1 MREQQRLF
9 IKQATLTITLLN
21 DMYHK
26 INFLKFK
33 KLIPIALIFLVSNQA
48 HAEGIF
54 KHSPISFQIKETIT
68 GNVKD
73 QEGSAIEGAK
83 ITVVETG
90 ETTTTD
96 ASGNFTVSANTGQ
109 TLSISYEG
117 YATQTIRISGTSVS
131 VNLKS
136 KKEAA
141 SIEEVTLVGYGS
153 QKKSDVTGAISQ
165 LKAANFK
172 EGMNISVDNLM
183 QGKVAGVRIV
193 QTSGEPGAGV
203 NVSIRGIGSIRSGST
218 PLFVVDGV
226 PLNNDPVSSSS
237 PDFGLGNTAAKNPL
251 NFLNTSDIESI
262 TVLKD
267 ASAAAIYGARGSNG
281 VVLVTTKRGKKGE
294 PLFTYDTYLGF
305 SSVIKKLDLLT
316 ADEYRA
322 AGIDKSYDHGGNTD
336 WQDEIYRNA
345 VSSNHS
351 VSFSK
356 ATDTGSYFAS
366 LSHMDQDGIV
376 LNSSFKRTTARI
388 NAEES
393 FLDDKRL
400 KVKVNLTAS
409 DIRETGIPNGGTAGS
424 DGQLII
430 HALMANPTRSV
441 YDENGNYTNF
451 NMNAHYNP
459 LYLLSVYQDKT
470 NTFRVL
476 GNTEATLR
484 ILPGLNYKFN
494 LGIDRSL
501 SERNTTMFPNIT
513 DRSPK
518 GIYSQANLDTY
529 NILLEHYLT
538 YDFSLGRHN
547 FNWLAGFSYQK
558 FKATATYWGVR
569 NFLAQGAGIPP
580 EINPGYS
587 GDVFVP
593 QPGTDQEN
601 ELQSYFGRV
610 NYNFDKKYFL
620 TASLRADGSTRF
632 GDNNK
637 YGYFP
642 SVAVGWTISNENFL
656 KGNSIINE
664 LKLRASWGQTGNQ
677 EVQNKIT
684 KQSYLLSQSAGY
696 YLYDNLNLING
707 VTVVRTPFP
716 DLKWETVEQ
725 TNIGLDFS
733 LWKNKV
739 YGSLEYYNK
748 STKDAILRISSPALS
763 PTPMIWRNSDG
774 TIINKGFEFSIG
786 SEIIKNENFT
796 WNLDVNGATV
806 HNEVK
811 GLPVSEIYSGSVS
824 GPGLSGVTA
833 NIYKNGYQAG
843 SFYMYHYLGIDANGK
858 YIYEDVDGDGTI
870 GQKDKKIF
878 EGPIPKFTFGINS
891 YMKYKKF
898 DFSFSFIGQTGGYL
912 VNNTA
917 LDLSINNLASDRNV
931 LKNFYDS
938 GASFTNQPQL
948 SSLYLEKSDF
958 IRLNN
963 VRLGY
968 TFDINQL
975 KFLKSINLY
984 VSAQNLLTITSYTG
998 YDPLVDTNKQVDGNQ
1013 SLGID
1018 YTTYPSAKTF
1028 ILGATVKF

>member
-1 MREQQRLF
+1 
-9 IKQATLTITLLN
+9 
-21 DMYHK
+21 MYHK
-26 INFLKFK
+26 INFFKFK
-33 KLIPIALIFLVSNQA
+33 KLIPIALIFLVANQA
-48 HAEGIF
+48 EAKGF
-54 KHSPISFQIKETIT
+54 TLNYPVFSQVNETISGT
-68 GNVKD
+68 VMD
-73 QEGSAIEGAK
+73 QKGASIEGAK

-90 ETTTTD
+90 DTASTD
-96 ASGNFTVSANTGQ
+96 ASGKFTISANIGQ

-117 YATQTIRISGTSVS
+117 YGTQMVKISSTSVTVQLETQKGS
-131 VNLKS
+131 T
-136 KKEAA
+136 

-153 QKKSDVTGAISQ
+153 QKKSDLTGAVSQ
-165 LKAANFK
+165 LKAENFK

-183 QGKVAGVRIV
+183 QGKIAGVRIV
-193 QTSGEPGAGV
+193 QSSGEPGAGV

-226 PLNNDPVSSSS
+226 PLSNDAVSATG
-237 PDFGLGNTAAKNPL
+237 PNIGLGNAQAKNPL

-281 VVLVTTKRGKKGE
+281 VVLVTTKRGRKGE

-305 SSVIKKLDLLT
+305 SSVIKKLDLMS
-316 ADEYRA
+316 ADEYRS
-322 AGIDKSYDHGGNTD
+322 AGINKLYDHGGNTD
-336 WQDEIYRNA
+336 WQDEIFRNA

-356 ATDTGSYFAS
+356 STETGNYFAS
-366 LSHMDQDGIV
+366 ISHMDQDGII
-376 LNSSFKRTTARI
+376 LNSGFKRTTARL

-393 FLDDKRL
+393 FFDNKRL
-400 KVKVNLTAS
+400 KIKLNLTAS
-409 DIRETGIPNGGTAGS
+409 DIKETGIPNGANAGS
-424 DGQLII
+424 DGQVII

-441 YDENGNYTNF
+441 YDQNGNFTNF

-459 LYLLSVYQDKT
+459 LYLLSVYNDKT

-494 LGIDRSL
+494 LGIDKTI
-501 SERNTTMFPNIT
+501 SERNTTMYPNIT
-513 DRSPK
+513 DRTPK
-518 GIYSQANLDTY
+518 GMYVQANLDSY
-529 NILLEHYLT
+529 NVLLEHYLT
-538 YDFSLGRHN
+538 YDLSLNKHNFSLLG
-547 FNWLAGFSYQK
+547 GFSYQK
-558 FKATATYWGVR
+558 FKTTGTYFGLK
-569 NFLAQGAGIPP
+569 NIANQGAGIAP

-587 GDVFVP
+587 GEAFIP
-593 QPGTDQEN
+593 AAGYAQEN

-610 NYNFDKKYFL
+610 NYNFDKKYLL

-632 GDNNK
+632 GQNNK

-642 SVAVGWTISNENFL
+642 SVAVGWTVSNENFL
-656 KGNSIINE
+656 KDSQIINE
-664 LKLRASWGQTGNQ
+664 LKLRGSWGQTGNQ
-677 EVQNKIT
+677 EVPNKIT
-684 KQSYLLSQSAGY
+684 QASSSLSPSGGY

-707 VTVVRTPFP
+707 VVINRTPNP
-716 DLKWETVEQ
+716 DLKWEVVEQ
-725 TNIGLDFS
+725 TNIGADFS
-733 LWKNKV
+733 LWRNKL

-748 STKDAILRISSPALS
+748 VTKDPILNIPSRPLS
-763 PTPMIWRNSDG
+763 PTSTVWKNVDAKIV
-774 TIINKGFEFSIG
+774 NKGFEFSLG
-786 SEIIKNENFT
+786 SEIIKTENFT
-796 WNLDVNGATV
+796 WNFDVNGATV
-806 HNEVK
+806 NNVVK
-811 GLPVSEIYSGSVS
+811 DLPVSAIYSGEVS

-833 NIYKNGYQAG
+833 NIYRNGYEAG
-843 SFYMYHYLGIDANGK
+843 SFYMLNYLGVDANGK
-858 YIYEDVDGDGTI
+858 YIYEDVNNDGRID
-870 GQKDKKIF
+870 QNDRKIF
-878 EGPIPKFTFGINS
+878 EGAIPNFTFGINS

-917 LDLSINNLASDRNV
+917 LDLNINNLASDRNV
-931 LKNFYDS
+931 LKNFYES
-938 GASFTNQPQL
+938 GANFTNQPQL

-968 TFDINQL
+968 TFDTSQL
-975 KFLKSINLY
+975 KFLRSINLY
-984 VSAQNLLTITSYTG
+984 ISAQNLMTLTSYSG
-998 YDPLVDTNKQVDGNQ
+998 YDPLVDTNKQVSGNQ

>member
-1 MREQQRLF
+1 
-9 IKQATLTITLLN
+9 
-21 DMYHK
+21 MYHK
-26 INFLKFK
+26 INFFKFK
-33 KLIPIALIFLVSNQA
+33 KLIPIALVFLVANQA
-48 HAEGIF
+48 HAAGCLTNY
-54 KHSPISFQIKETIT
+54 SVSSQVNETIT
-68 GNVKD
+68 GTVTD
-73 QEGSAIEGAK
+73 QEGSVIEGAK

-90 ETTTTD
+90 ATATTD
-96 ASGNFTVSANTGQ
+96 ASGNFSVSATVGQ
-109 TLSISYEG
+109 TLSVSYEG
-117 YATQTIRISGTSVS
+117 YAVQTVKISSTSVS
-131 VNLKS
+131 LQLHS
-136 KKEAA
+136 KKEAT

-153 QKKSDVTGAISQ
+153 QKKSDLTGAISQ
-165 LKAANFK
+165 LKAENFK

-183 QGKVAGVRIV
+183 QGKIAGVRIV
-193 QTSGEPGAGV
+193 QSSGEPGAGV

-226 PLNNDPVSSSS
+226 PLNNDAVSAQS
-237 PDFGLGNTAAKNPL
+237 PDVGLGNTAAKNPL

-281 VVLVTTKRGKKGE
+281 VVLVTTKRGKRGE
-294 PLFTYDTYLGF
+294 PMFTYDTYLGF

-316 ADEYRA
+316 ADEYRG
-322 AGIDKSYDHGGNTD
+322 AGINKLYDHGGNTD

-356 ATDTGSYFAS
+356 ATETGNYFAS
-366 LSHMDQDGIV
+366 ISHMDQDGIV
-376 LNSSFKRTTARI
+376 LNSSFKRTTARL

-393 FLDDKRL
+393 FFDNKRL

-409 DIRETGIPNGGTAGS
+409 DIKETGIPNGGTAGS
-424 DGQLII
+424 DGQLMI

-459 LYLLSVYQDKT
+459 LYLLSVYNDKT

-501 SERNTTMFPNIT
+501 SERNTTMFPNLT

-518 GIYSQANLDTY
+518 GLYSQANLDSY
-529 NILLEHYLT
+529 NVLLEHYLT
-538 YDFSLGRHN
+538 YDFSLSRHT
-547 FNWLAGFSYQK
+547 FNLLGGFSYQK
-558 FKATATYWGVR
+558 FKATATYLGVR
-569 NFLAQGAGIPP
+569 NFLAQGAGIAP
-580 EINPGYS
+580 EVNPGYS
-587 GDVFVP
+587 GDVFIP
-593 QPGTDQEN
+593 QPGTNQEN

-632 GDNNK
+632 GKNNK

-642 SVAVGWTISNENFL
+642 SIAVGWTVSNENFL
-656 KGNSIINE
+656 KDSQLINE
-664 LKLRASWGQTGNQ
+664 LKLRGSWGQTGNQ
-677 EVQNKIT
+677 EVPNKIT
-684 KQSYLLSQSAGY
+684 QASSSLTQAAGY

-707 VTVVRTPFP
+707 VSINRTVNP
-716 DLKWETVEQ
+716 DLKWEVVEQ
-725 TNIGLDFS
+725 TNIGADFS
-733 LWKNKV
+733 VLKNKL
-739 YGSLEYYNK
+739 YGSLEYYHK
-748 STKDAILRISSPALS
+748 TTKDPILNIPSRPLS
-763 PTPMIWRNSDG
+763 PTSTVWKNVDAQIV
-774 TIINKGFEFSIG
+774 NKGFEFSLG
-786 SEIIKNENFT
+786 SEIIRNENFT
-796 WNLDVNGATV
+796 WNFDVNGATV
-806 HNEVK
+806 NNVVK
-811 GLPVSEIYSGSVS
+811 DLPVSAIYSGEVS

-833 NIYKNGYQAG
+833 NIYKNGYEAG
-843 SFYMYHYLGIDANGK
+843 SFYMYNYLGVDANGK
-858 YIYEDVDGDGTI
+858 YMYEDVNSDGRID
-870 GQKDKKIF
+870 QNDRKIF
-878 EGPIPKFTFGINS
+878 EGAIPNFTFGVNS

-917 LDLSINNLASDRNV
+917 LDLNINNLASDRNV

-968 TFDINQL
+968 NFDMSQL
-975 KFLKSINLY
+975 KFLRSINLY
-984 VSAQNLLTITSYTG
+984 VSAQNVLTITNYSG
-998 YDPLVDTNKQVDGNQ
+998 YDPLVDTNKQVGGNQ

>member
-1 MREQQRLF
+1 
-9 IKQATLTITLLN
+9 
-21 DMYHK
+21 MYYK
-26 INFLKFK
+26 INFFKFK
-33 KLIPIALIFLVSNQA
+33 KLIPIALVFLVANQA
-48 HAEGIF
+48 HAEECMTNY
-54 KHSPISFQIKETIT
+54 SVSFRMNETIT
-68 GNVKD
+68 GNITD
-73 QEGSAIEGAK
+73 QDGSVIEGAK
-83 ITVVETG
+83 IIVVETG
-90 ETTTTD
+90 ATATTD
-96 ASGNFTVSANTGQ
+96 ASGNFSVSASIGQ
-109 TLSISYEG
+109 TLSVSYEG
-117 YATQTIRISGTSVS
+117 YAIQTVKISGTSVS
-131 VNLKS
+131 LQLHA
-136 KKEAA
+136 KKEAT
-141 SIEEVTLVGYGS
+141 SIEEVSLVGYGS
-153 QKKSDVTGAISQ
+153 QKKSDLTGAISQ
-165 LKAANFK
+165 LKAENFK

-183 QGKVAGVRIV
+183 QGKIAGVRIV
-193 QTSGEPGAGV
+193 QSSGEPGAGV

-218 PLFVVDGV
+218 PLFVVDGI
-226 PLNNDPVSSSS
+226 PLNNDPVSASS
-237 PDFGLGNTAAKNPL
+237 PDIGLGNTAPKNPL

-294 PLFTYDTYLGF
+294 PMFTYDTYLGF

-322 AGIDKSYDHGGNTD
+322 SGINKLYDHGGNTD

-345 VSSNHS
+345 VSQNHS

-393 FLDDKRL
+393 FLDNKRL

-459 LYLLSVYQDKT
+459 LYLLSVYKDKT

-518 GIYSQANLDTY
+518 GLYSQANLDSY

-538 YDFSLGRHN
+538 YDFSLNRHN
-547 FNWLAGFSYQK
+547 FNLLGGFSYQK
-558 FKATATYWGVR
+558 FKAAATYLGVR
-569 NFLAQGAGIPP
+569 NFANQGTGIAP

-587 GDVFVP
+587 GDVFIP

-601 ELQSYFGRV
+601 ELQSYFGRI

-642 SVAVGWTISNENFL
+642 SVAAGWTISNENFL
-656 KGNSIINE
+656 KGSSIINE

-677 EVQNKIT
+677 EVPNKIT
-684 KQSYLLSQSAGY
+684 KASYSLAPSAGY

-707 VTVVRTPFP
+707 VLINRTEFP

-733 LWKNKV
+733 LWKNKL

-748 STKDAILRISSPALS
+748 STKDAILYIPSPVLS
-763 PTPMIWRNSDG
+763 PTTYIWRNSNG
-774 TIINKGFEFSIG
+774 TIVNKGFEFSLG

-806 HNEVK
+806 NNKVK
-811 GLPVSEIYSGSVS
+811 ELTVTEIYSGSIS

-833 NIYKNGYQAG
+833 NVYKNGYQAG
-843 SFYMYHYLGIDANGK
+843 SFYVYNYLGIDSNGK
-858 YIYEDVDGDGTI
+858 YIYEDVNGDGKI
-870 GQKDKKIF
+870 GEPDKKIF

-891 YMKYKKF
+891 YMKYKKL
-898 DFSFSFIGQTGGYL
+898 DFVFSFIGQTGGYL

-968 TFDINQL
+968 TFDMNQL

-998 YDPLVDTNKQVDGNQ
+998 YDPLVDTSKQVGGNQ

>member
-1 MREQQRLF
+1 
-9 IKQATLTITLLN
+9 
-21 DMYHK
+21 MYHK
-26 INFLKFK
+26 INFFKFK
-33 KLIPIALIFLVSNQA
+33 RLIPVALIFLVSHQA
-48 HAEGIF
+48 DAKEF
-54 KHSPISFQIKETIT
+54 TSNYPVFSQIKETIS

-73 QEGSAIEGAK
+73 QNGAAVEGAK
-83 ITVVETG
+83 VTVVETG
-90 ETTTTD
+90 DTAVTD
-96 ASGNFTVSANTGQ
+96 ASGNFTISAGIGQ
-109 TLSISYEG
+109 TLSISYDG
-117 YATQTIRISGTSVS
+117 YGEQMIKISSPSVS
-131 VNLKS
+131 VQLEP
-136 KKEAA
+136 KKQST

-153 QKKSDVTGAISQ
+153 QKKSDLTGAVSQ
-165 LKAANFK
+165 LKAENFK

-183 QGKVAGVRIV
+183 QGKIAGVRIV
-193 QTSGEPGAGV
+193 QSSGEPGAGV

-226 PLNNDPVSSSS
+226 PLSNDAVSATA
-237 PDFGLGNTAAKNPL
+237 PNIGLGNAQAKNPL

-281 VVLVTTKRGKKGE
+281 VVLVTTKRGRKGE

-305 SSVIKKLDLLT
+305 SSVIKKLDLMT
-316 ADEYRA
+316 ADEYRS
-322 AGIDKSYDHGGNTD
+322 AGINKLYDHGGNTD
-336 WQDEIYRNA
+336 WQDEIFRNA

-356 ATDTGSYFAS
+356 STETGNYFAS
-366 LSHMDQDGIV
+366 ISHIDQDGIV
-376 LNSSFKRTTARI
+376 LNSGFKRTTARL

-393 FLDDKRL
+393 FFDNKRL
-400 KVKVNLTAS
+400 KIKLTLTAS
-409 DIRETGIPNGGTAGS
+409 DIKETGIPNGGNAGS
-424 DGQLII
+424 DGQVII

-441 YDENGNYTNF
+441 YDQNGNYTNF

-459 LYLLSVYQDKT
+459 LYLLSVYNDKT

-494 LGIDRSL
+494 LGIDKTM
-501 SERNTTMFPNIT
+501 SERNTTMYPNIT
-513 DRSPK
+513 DRTPK
-518 GIYSQANLDTY
+518 GMYVQANLDSY
-529 NILLEHYLT
+529 NVLLEHYLT
-538 YDFSLGRHN
+538 YDLSLNKHNFSLLG
-547 FNWLAGFSYQK
+547 GFSYQK
-558 FKATATYWGVR
+558 FKTTGTYFGLK
-569 NFLAQGAGIPP
+569 NIASQGAGISP

-587 GDVFVP
+587 GEAFVP
-593 QPGTDQEN
+593 AAGYAQEN

-610 NYNFDKKYFL
+610 NYNYDKKYLL

-632 GDNNK
+632 GQNNK

-656 KGNSIINE
+656 KDSQIINE
-664 LKLRASWGQTGNQ
+664 LKLRGSWGQTGNQ
-677 EVQNKIT
+677 EVPNKIT
-684 KQSYLLSQSAGY
+684 QASSSLSPAGGY

-707 VTVVRTPFP
+707 VVINRTPNP
-716 DLKWETVEQ
+716 DLKWEVVEQ
-725 TNIGLDFS
+725 TNIGADFS
-733 LWKNKV
+733 LWRNKL

-748 STKDAILRISSPALS
+748 TTKDPILNIPSRPLS
-763 PTPMIWRNSDG
+763 PTSTVWKNVDAKIV
-774 TIINKGFEFSIG
+774 NKGFEFSLG
-786 SEIIKNENFT
+786 SEIIKTENFT
-796 WNLDVNGATV
+796 WNVDVNGATV
-806 HNEVK
+806 NNVVK
-811 GLPVSEIYSGSVS
+811 DLPVSAIYSGEVS

-833 NIYKNGYQAG
+833 NIYKNGYEAG
-843 SFYMYHYLGIDANGK
+843 SFYMLNYLGVDANGK
-858 YIYEDVDGDGTI
+858 YIYEDINGDGRI
-870 GQKDKKIF
+870 DQNDRKIF
-878 EGPIPKFTFGINS
+878 EGAIPNFTFGINS
-891 YMKYKKF
+891 YMRYKKF
-898 DFSFSFIGQTGGYL
+898 DFAFSFIGQTGGYL

-917 LDLSINNLASDRNV
+917 LDLNINNLASDRNV

-968 TFDINQL
+968 TFDTSQL
-975 KFLKSINLY
+975 KFLRSINLY
-984 VSAQNLLTITSYTG
+984 VSAQNLLTITSYSG
-998 YDPLVDTNKQVDGNQ
+998 YDPLVDTNKQVSGNQ

>member
-1 MREQQRLF
+1 
-9 IKQATLTITLLN
+9 
-21 DMYHK
+21 MYHK

>member
-1 MREQQRLF
+1 
-9 IKQATLTITLLN
+9 
-21 DMYHK
+21 MYHK
-26 INFLKFK
+26 INFFKFK
-33 KLIPIALIFLVSNQA
+33 KLIPIALIFLVANQA
-48 HAEGIF
+48 HAEEF
-54 KHSPISFQIKETIT
+54 TANYSVFSQVKETIT
-68 GNVKD
+68 GNVTD
-73 QEGSAIEGAK
+73 QDGSTVEGAK
-83 ITVVETG
+83 VTVVETG
-90 ETTTTD
+90 ATTTTD
-96 ASGNFTVSANTGQ
+96 ALGNFSISANIGQ
-109 TLSISYEG
+109 TLSISYDG
-117 YATQTIRISGTSVS
+117 YGVQMVKISSTSVS

-136 KKEAA
+136 KKNAT

-153 QKKSDVTGAISQ
+153 QKKSDLTGAVSQ
-165 LKAANFK
+165 LKAENFK

-183 QGKVAGVRIV
+183 QGKIAGVRIV
-193 QTSGEPGAGV
+193 QSSGEPGAGV

-226 PLNNDPVSSSS
+226 PLSNDAVSAQS
-237 PDFGLGNTAAKNPL
+237 PNVGLGNTASKNPL
-251 NFLNTSDIESI
+251 NFLNTNDIESI

-294 PLFTYDTYLGF
+294 PMFTYDTYLGF
-305 SSVIKKLDLLT
+305 SSVIKKLDLMT

-322 AGIDKSYDHGGNTD
+322 AGINKLYDHGGNTD
-336 WQDEIYRNA
+336 WQDELYRNA

-356 ATDTGSYFAS
+356 ATETGNYFAS

-376 LNSSFKRTTARI
+376 LNSGFKRTTARL

-393 FLDDKRL
+393 FFDNKRL

-409 DIRETGIPNGGTAGS
+409 DIKETGIPNGGNAGS

-459 LYLLSVYQDKT
+459 LYLLSVYNDKT

-494 LGIDRSL
+494 LGIDKTM
-501 SERNTTMFPNIT
+501 SERNTTMYPNVT
-513 DRSPK
+513 DRSK
-518 GIYSQANLDTY
+518 TGLYVQANLDSY
-529 NILLEHYLT
+529 NVLLEHYLT
-538 YDFSLGRHN
+538 YDLSLNKHNFSLLG
-547 FNWLAGFSYQK
+547 GFSYQK
-558 FKATATYWGVR
+558 FKSTGTYFGVKDIA
-569 NFLAQGAGIPP
+569 AQGAGIAP

-587 GDVFVP
+587 GTAFVP
-593 QPGTDQEN
+593 GAGYAQEN

-610 NYNFDKKYFL
+610 NYNFDKKYLL

-632 GDNNK
+632 GKNNK

-642 SVAVGWTISNENFL
+642 SVAVGWTMSNENFL
-656 KGNSIINE
+656 KDSQFINE
-664 LKLRASWGQTGNQ
+664 LKLRGSWGQTGNQ
-677 EVQNKIT
+677 EVPNKIT
-684 KQSYLLSQSAGY
+684 QASSSLTQAAGY

-707 VTVVRTPFP
+707 VSINRTVNP
-716 DLKWETVEQ
+716 DLKWEVVEQ
-725 TNIGLDFS
+725 TNIGVDFS
-733 LWKNKV
+733 LLKNKL
-739 YGSLEYYNK
+739 YGSLEYYHK
-748 STKDAILRISSPALS
+748 TTKDPILNIPSRPLS
-763 PTPMIWRNSDG
+763 PTSTVWKNVDAQIV
-774 TIINKGFEFSIG
+774 NKGFEFSLG

-796 WNLDVNGATV
+796 WNFDVNGATV
-806 HNEVK
+806 NNVVK
-811 GLPVSEIYSGSVS
+811 NLPVSAIYSGEVS

-833 NIYKNGYQAG
+833 NIYKNGYEAG
-843 SFYMYHYLGIDANGK
+843 SFYMYNYLGIDANGK
-858 YIYEDVDGDGTI
+858 YIYEDINADGRID
-870 GQKDKKIF
+870 QNDRKIF
-878 EGPIPKFTFGINS
+878 EGAIPNFTFGINS

-898 DFSFSFIGQTGGYL
+898 DFAFSFIGQTGGYL

-917 LDLSINNLASDRNV
+917 LDLNINNLASDRNV

-958 IRLNN
+958 LRLNN

-968 TFDINQL
+968 TFDMNQL
-975 KFLKSINLY
+975 KFLRSINLY
-984 VSAQNLLTITSYTG
+984 VSAQNLFTITSYTG
-998 YDPLVDTNKQVDGNQ
+998 YDPLVDTNKQVGGNQ

>member
-1 MREQQRLF
+1 
-9 IKQATLTITLLN
+9 
-21 DMYHK
+21 MYHK
-26 INFLKFK
+26 INFFKFK
-33 KLIPIALIFLVSNQA
+33 KLIPIALIFLVANQA
-48 HAEGIF
+48 NAEGFTTI
-54 KHSPISFQIKETIT
+54 SPVYSQVNETIS
-68 GNVKD
+68 GVVLD
-73 QEGSAIEGAK
+73 QEGSPVEGAK
-83 ITVVETG
+83 IMVAETG
-90 ETTTTD
+90 ATAISD
-96 ASGNFTVSANTGQ
+96 ASGNFSISATIGQ
-109 TLSISYEG
+109 TLSISYDG
-117 YATQTIRISGTSVS
+117 YEVQKIKIDGTSVS
-131 VNLKS
+131 VRLKS
-136 KKEAA
+136 KKAA
-141 SIEEVTLVGYGS
+141 TSIEEVTLVGYGS
-153 QKKSDVTGAISQ
+153 QKKSDLTGAVSQ
-165 LKAANFK
+165 LKAENFK

-183 QGKVAGVRIV
+183 QGKIAGVRIV
-193 QTSGEPGAGV
+193 QSSGEPGAGV

-226 PLNNDPVSSSS
+226 PLSNDAVSATS
-237 PDFGLGNTAAKNPL
+237 PNVGLGNAQAKNPL

-281 VVLVTTKRGKKGE
+281 VVLVTTKRGKRGE
-294 PLFTYDTYLGF
+294 PMFTYDTYLGF

-316 ADEYRA
+316 ADQYRA
-322 AGIDKSYDHGGNTD
+322 AGVDKLYDHGGNTD

-345 VSSNHS
+345 VSQNHS

-356 ATDTGSYFAS
+356 ATETGNYFAS
-366 LSHMDQDGIV
+366 ISHMDQDGIV
-376 LNSSFKRTTARI
+376 LNSGFKRTTARL

-393 FLDDKRL
+393 FFDNKRL

-409 DIRETGIPNGGTAGS
+409 DIRETGIPNGGNAGS
-424 DGQLII
+424 DGQVII

-441 YDENGNYTNF
+441 YDQNGNFTNF

-459 LYLLSVYQDKT
+459 LYLLSVYNDKT

-494 LGIDRSL
+494 LGIDKTM
-501 SERNTTMFPNIT
+501 SERNTTMYPNIT
-513 DRSPK
+513 DRTPK
-518 GIYSQANLDTY
+518 GMYVQANLDSY

-538 YDFSLGRHN
+538 YDLSLNKHNFSLLG
-547 FNWLAGFSYQK
+547 GFSYQK
-558 FKATATYWGVR
+558 FKSTGTYFGVKDIA
-569 NFLAQGAGIPP
+569 AQGAGIAP

-587 GDVFVP
+587 GTAFI
-593 QPGTDQEN
+593 PGAGYAQEN

-610 NYNFDKKYFL
+610 NYNFDKKYLL

-632 GDNNK
+632 GKNNK

-642 SVAVGWTISNENFL
+642 SFAVGWTVSNENFL
-656 KGNSIINE
+656 KDSQTINE
-664 LKLRASWGQTGNQ
+664 LKLRGSWGQTGNQ
-677 EVQNKIT
+677 EVPNKIT
-684 KQSYLLSQSAGY
+684 QASSSLTQAAGY

-707 VTVVRTPFP
+707 VAINRTVNP
-716 DLKWETVEQ
+716 DLKWEVVEQ
-725 TNIGLDFS
+725 TNIGTDFS
-733 LWKNKV
+733 LWKNKL
-739 YGSLEYYNK
+739 YGSLEYYHK
-748 STKDAILRISSPALS
+748 TTKDPILNIPSRPLS
-763 PTPMIWRNSDG
+763 PTSTVWKNVDAQIV
-774 TIINKGFEFSIG
+774 NKGFEFSLG

-806 HNEVK
+806 NNVVK
-811 GLPVSEIYSGSVS
+811 NLPVSAIYSGEVS

-833 NIYKNGYQAG
+833 NIYKNGYEAG
-843 SFYMYHYLGIDANGK
+843 SFYMLNYLGVDANGK
-858 YIYEDVDGDGTI
+858 YIYEDINGDGRI
-870 GQKDKKIF
+870 DQNDRKIF
-878 EGPIPKFTFGINS
+878 EGAIPNFTFGINS
-891 YMKYKKF
+891 YMKYKRF
-898 DFSFSFIGQTGGYL
+898 DFAFSFIGQTGGYL

-917 LDLSINNLASDRNV
+917 LDLNINNLASDRNV

-958 IRLNN
+958 LRLNN

-968 TFDINQL
+968 TFDMGQL

-984 VSAQNLLTITSYTG
+984 VSAQNLFTITSYSG
-998 YDPLVDTNKQVDGNQ
+998 YDPLVDTNKQVGGNQ

>member
-1 MREQQRLF
+1 
-9 IKQATLTITLLN
+9 
-21 DMYHK
+21 MYHK
-26 INFLKFK
+26 INFFKFK
-33 KLIPIALIFLVSNQA
+33 KLIPIALIFLVANQV
-48 HAEGIF
+48 HAEGF
-54 KHSPISFQIKETIT
+54 TKTYSVSFRVDETIA
-68 GNVKD
+68 GNVTD
-73 QEGSAIEGAK
+73 QDGSTIAGAK
-83 ITVVETG
+83 VTVVETG
-90 ETTTTD
+90 TTATTD
-96 ASGNFTVSANTGQ
+96 ASGNFSISASVGQ
-109 TLSISYEG
+109 TLSISYDG
-117 YATQTIRISGTSVS
+117 YEVQKVEITSSSVS
-131 VNLKS
+131 IKLQS
-136 KKEAA
+136 KKPAT

-153 QKKSDVTGAISQ
+153 QKKSDLTGSVSQ
-165 LKAANFK
+165 LKAENFK

-183 QGKVAGVRIV
+183 QGKIAGVRIV
-193 QTSGEPGAGV
+193 QSSGEPGAGV

-226 PLNNDPVSSSS
+226 PLSNDAVSAQS
-237 PDFGLGNTAAKNPL
+237 PNVGLGNTQAKNPL

-294 PLFTYDTYLGF
+294 PMFTYDTYLGF

-316 ADEYRA
+316 ADQYRA
-322 AGIDKSYDHGGNTD
+322 AGIDKLYDHGGNTD

-345 VSSNHS
+345 ASSNHS

-356 ATDTGSYFAS
+356 ATETGNYFVS

-376 LNSSFKRTTARI
+376 LNSSFKRTTARL

-393 FLDDKRL
+393 FFDNKRL

-409 DIRETGIPNGGTAGS
+409 DIQETGIPNGGNAGS

-441 YDENGNYTNF
+441 YDQNGNYTNF

-459 LYLLSVYQDKT
+459 LYLLSVYTDKT
-470 NTFRVL
+470 STFRVL

-494 LGIDRSL
+494 LGIDKTV
-501 SERNTTMFPNIT
+501 SERNTTMYPNIT
-513 DRSPK
+513 DRTPK
-518 GIYSQANLDTY
+518 GMYVQANLDSY
-529 NILLEHYLT
+529 NVLLEHYLT
-538 YDFSLGRHN
+538 YDFSLNKHN
-547 FNWLAGFSYQK
+547 FNLLGGFSYQK
-558 FKATATYWGVR
+558 FKNSATYFGVR
-569 NFLAQGAGIPP
+569 NFVDQGAGIAP

-587 GDVFVP
+587 GETFIP
-593 QPGTDQEN
+593 GPGTAQEN

-642 SVAVGWTISNENFL
+642 SVAVGWTISKENFL
-656 KGNSIINE
+656 KDSQIINE
-664 LKLRASWGQTGNQ
+664 LKLRGSWGQTGNQ
-677 EVQNKIT
+677 EVPNKIT
-684 KQSYLLSQSAGY
+684 KASYSLAQPAGY

-707 VTVVRTPFP
+707 VLINRTEFP

-725 TNIGLDFS
+725 SNIGLDFS

-739 YGSLEYYNK
+739 YGSVEYYNK
-748 STKDAILRISSPALS
+748 STKDAILNISSPVLS
-763 PTPMIWRNSDG
+763 PTPMIWRNSNG
-774 TIINKGFEFSIG
+774 TIVNKGIEFSLG
-786 SEIIKNENFT
+786 SEIIRNENFT

-806 HNEVK
+806 NNK
-811 GLPVSEIYSGSVS
+811 IKDLPVSEIYSGAVS

-833 NIYKNGYQAG
+833 NVYKNGYQAG

-898 DFSFSFIGQTGGYL
+898 DFAFSFIGQTGGYL

-938 GASFTNQPQL
+938 GASPTNQPQL

-968 TFDINQL
+968 TFDMHQL

-998 YDPLVDTNKQVDGNQ
+998 YDPLVDTSKQVEGNQ

>member
-1 MREQQRLF
+1 
-9 IKQATLTITLLN
+9 
-21 DMYHK
+21 MYHK
-26 INFLKFK
+26 INFFKFK
-33 KLIPIALIFLVSNQA
+33 KLIPIALIFLVSNQV
-48 HAEGIF
+48 HAEGF
-54 KHSPISFQIKETIT
+54 TKTHSVSFRVNETIA
-68 GNVKD
+68 GNVTD
-73 QEGSAIEGAK
+73 QDGSTMEGAK
-83 ITVVETG
+83 VTVVETG
-90 ETTTTD
+90 ATTTTD
-96 ASGNFTVSANTGQ
+96 ASGNFSISASVGQ
-109 TLSISYEG
+109 TLSISYDG
-117 YATQTIRISGTSVS
+117 YEVQKVEITSSSVS
-131 VNLKS
+131 IKLQS
-136 KKEAA
+136 KKAA
-141 SIEEVTLVGYGS
+141 TSIEEVTLVGYGS
-153 QKKSDVTGAISQ
+153 QKKSDLTGSVSQ
-165 LKAANFK
+165 LKAENFK

-183 QGKVAGVRIV
+183 QGKIAGVRIV
-193 QTSGEPGAGV
+193 QSSGEPGAGV

-218 PLFVVDGV
+218 PLFVVDGI
-226 PLNNDPVSSSS
+226 PLSNDAVSAQS
-237 PDFGLGNTAAKNPL
+237 PNVGLGNTQAKNPL

-294 PLFTYDTYLGF
+294 PMFTYDTYLGF

-322 AGIDKSYDHGGNTD
+322 AGIDKLYDHGGNTD

-345 VSSNHS
+345 ASSNHS

-356 ATDTGSYFAS
+356 ATETGNYFAS

-376 LNSSFKRTTARI
+376 LNSSFKRTTARL

-393 FLDDKRL
+393 FFDNKRL

-409 DIRETGIPNGGTAGS
+409 DIQETGIPNGGNAGS

-441 YDENGNYTNF
+441 YDQNGNYTNF

-459 LYLLSVYQDKT
+459 LYLLSVYTDKT
-470 NTFRVL
+470 STFRVL

-494 LGIDRSL
+494 LGIDKTV
-501 SERNTTMFPNIT
+501 SERNTTMYPNIT
-513 DRSPK
+513 DRTPK
-518 GIYSQANLDTY
+518 GMYVQANLDSY
-529 NILLEHYLT
+529 NVLLEHYLT
-538 YDFSLGRHN
+538 YDFSLNKHN
-547 FNWLAGFSYQK
+547 FNLLGGFSYQK
-558 FKATATYWGVR
+558 FKNSATYFGVR
-569 NFLAQGAGIPP
+569 NFVDQGAGIAP

-587 GDVFVP
+587 GEAFIP
-593 QPGTDQEN
+593 GPGTAQEN

-642 SVAVGWTISNENFL
+642 SVAVGWTISKENFM
-656 KGNSIINE
+656 KDSQIINE
-664 LKLRASWGQTGNQ
+664 LKLRGSWGQTGNQ
-677 EVQNKIT
+677 EVPNKIT
-684 KQSYLLSQSAGY
+684 KASYSLAQPAGY

-707 VTVVRTPFP
+707 VLINRTEFP

-725 TNIGLDFS
+725 SNIGLDFS

-748 STKDAILRISSPALS
+748 STKDAILNISSPVLS
-763 PTPMIWRNSDG
+763 PTPMIWRNSNG
-774 TIINKGFEFSIG
+774 TIVNKGIEFSLG
-786 SEIIKNENFT
+786 SEIIRNENFT

-806 HNEVK
+806 NNK
-811 GLPVSEIYSGSVS
+811 IKDLPVSEIYSGAVS

-833 NIYKNGYQAG
+833 NVYKNGYQAG

-898 DFSFSFIGQTGGYL
+898 DFAFSFIGQTGGYL

-938 GASFTNQPQL
+938 GASPTNQPQL

-968 TFDINQL
+968 TFDMHQL

-998 YDPLVDTNKQVDGNQ
+998 YDPLVDTSKQVEGNQ

>member
-1 MREQQRLF
+1 
-9 IKQATLTITLLN
+9 
-21 DMYHK
+21 MYHK
-26 INFLKFK
+26 INFFKFK
-33 KLIPIALIFLVSNQA
+33 KLIPIALLFLVANQA
-48 HAEGIF
+48 NAEGLTSNYPVF
-54 KHSPISFQIKETIT
+54 SQVNETIS
-68 GNVKD
+68 GNVTD
-73 QEGSAIEGAK
+73 QDGSTIEGAK

-90 ETTTTD
+90 DTATTD
-96 ASGNFTVSANTGQ
+96 ASGNFTISAAIGQ
-109 TLSISYEG
+109 TLSISYDG
-117 YATQTIRISGTSVS
+117 YTVQMVKITGTSVS
-131 VNLKS
+131 VKLQS
-136 KKEAA
+136 KKEAT

-153 QKKSDVTGAISQ
+153 QKKSDLTGAVSQ
-165 LKAANFK
+165 LKAENFK

-183 QGKVAGVRIV
+183 QGKIAGVRIV

-226 PLNNDPVSSSS
+226 PLSNDAVSASG
-237 PDFGLGNTAAKNPL
+237 PNVGLGNAQAKNPL

-281 VVLVTTKRGKKGE
+281 VVLVTTKRGKKGD

-305 SSVIKKLDLLT
+305 SSVIKKLDLMT
-316 ADEYRA
+316 ADEYRG
-322 AGIDKSYDHGGNTD
+322 AGIDKLYDHGGSTD

-345 VSSNHS
+345 VSQNHS

-356 ATDTGSYFAS
+356 STESGNYFAS

-376 LNSSFKRTTARI
+376 LNSGFKRTTARL

-393 FLDDKRL
+393 FFDNKRL
-400 KVKVNLTAS
+400 KIKLNLTAS
-409 DIRETGIPNGGTAGS
+409 DIKETGIPNGANAGS
-424 DGQLII
+424 DGQVII

-441 YDENGNYTNF
+441 YDQNGNYTNF

-459 LYLLSVYQDKT
+459 LYLLSKYEDKT
-470 NTFRVL
+470 NTTRIL

-494 LGIDRSL
+494 LGIDKTV
-501 SERNTTMFPNIT
+501 SERNTTMYPNLT
-513 DRSPK
+513 DRTPK
-518 GIYSQANLDTY
+518 GVYVQANLDSY
-529 NILLEHYLT
+529 NVLLEHYLT
-538 YDFSLGRHN
+538 YDLSLDKHNFSLLG
-547 FNWLAGFSYQK
+547 GFSYQK
-558 FKATATYWGVR
+558 FKATGTYFGVKDI
-569 NFLAQGAGIPP
+569 ADKGAGISPD
-580 EINPGYS
+580 INPGYS
-587 GDVFVP
+587 GTAFVP
-593 QPGTDQEN
+593 GAGYAQEN

-610 NYNFDKKYFL
+610 NYNFDKKYLL

-632 GDNNK
+632 GLNNK

-642 SVAVGWTISNENFL
+642 SVAVGWTMSNENFL
-656 KGNSIINE
+656 KDSRIINE
-664 LKLRASWGQTGNQ
+664 LKLRGSWGQTGNQ
-677 EVQNKIT
+677 EVPNKIT
-684 KQSYLLSQSAGY
+684 QASSSLAQSAGY
-696 YLYDNLNLING
+696 YLYDNLDLVNG
-707 VTVVRTPFP
+707 VVINRTVNP
-716 DLKWETVEQ
+716 DLKWEVVEQ
-725 TNIGLDFS
+725 TNIGADFS
-733 LWKNKV
+733 LWRNRL

-748 STKDAILRISSPALS
+748 VTRDPILNIPSSPLS
-763 PTPMIWRNSDG
+763 PTSTVWRNVDAQ
-774 TIINKGFEFSIG
+774 IVNKGFEFSIG

-796 WNLDVNGATV
+796 WNFDVNGATV
-806 HNEVK
+806 NNVIK
-811 GLPVSEIYSGSVS
+811 GLPVSAIYSGEVS

-833 NIYKNGYQAG
+833 NIYKNGYEAG
-843 SFYMYHYLGIDANGK
+843 SFYMLNYQGIDANGK
-858 YIYEDVDGDGTI
+858 YIYEDVNGDGRI
-870 GQKDKKIF
+870 DQNDRKIF
-878 EGPIPKFTFGINS
+878 EGAIPNFTFGINS

-917 LDLSINNLASDRNV
+917 LDLNINNLASDRNV

-968 TFDINQL
+968 TFDMNQL
-975 KFLKSINLY
+975 KFLRSINLY
-984 VSAQNLLTITSYTG
+984 VSAQNVFTITNYTG
-998 YDPLVDTNKQVDGNQ
+998 YDPLVDTNKQVGGNQ

-1028 ILGATVKF
+1028 ILGVTVKF

>member
-1 MREQQRLF
+1 
-9 IKQATLTITLLN
+9 
-21 DMYHK
+21 MYHK
-26 INFLKFK
+26 INFFKFK

-48 HAEGIF
+48 DAKGFTVSYPVFSQVNE
-54 KHSPISFQIKETIT
+54 SIS
-68 GNVKD
+68 GNVTD
-73 QEGSAIEGAK
+73 QEGSPIEGAK

-90 ETTTTD
+90 ATAATD
-96 ASGNFTVSANTGQ
+96 ASGNFVISANIGH
-109 TLSISYEG
+109 TLSISYDG
-117 YATQTIRISGTSVS
+117 YALQMVKISGTSVS
-131 VNLKS
+131 VKLQS
-136 KKEAA
+136 KKAA
-141 SIEEVTLVGYGS
+141 TSIEEVTLVGYGT
-153 QKKSDVTGAISQ
+153 QKKSDLTGAVSQ
-165 LKAANFK
+165 LKAENFK

-183 QGKVAGVRIV
+183 QGKIAGVRIV
-193 QTSGEPGAGV
+193 QSSGEPGAGV

-226 PLNNDPVSSSS
+226 PLSNDAVSATG
-237 PDFGLGNTAAKNPL
+237 PNVGLGNAQAKNPL

-316 ADEYRA
+316 ANEYRA
-322 AGIDKSYDHGGNTD
+322 AGIDKLYDHGGNTD

-356 ATDTGSYFAS
+356 STDTGNYFAS
-366 LSHMDQDGIV
+366 ISHMDQDGIV
-376 LNSSFKRTTARI
+376 LNSNFKRTTARL

-393 FLDDKRL
+393 FFDNKRL
-400 KVKVNLTAS
+400 KIKLNLTAS
-409 DIRETGIPNGGTAGS
+409 DIHETGIPNGANAGS
-424 DGQLII
+424 DGQVII

-441 YDENGNYTNF
+441 YDQSGNFTNF
-451 NMNAHYNP
+451 NMPAHYNP
-459 LYLLSVYQDKT
+459 LYLLSVYNDKT

-494 LGIDRSL
+494 LGIDKSM
-501 SERNTTMFPNIT
+501 SERKTTMYPNLT
-513 DRSPK
+513 DRTPA
-518 GIYSQANLDTY
+518 GLFVQANFQSY
-529 NILLEHYLT
+529 NVLLEHYLT
-538 YDFSLGRHN
+538 YDLSLNKHNFSLLG
-547 FNWLAGFSYQK
+547 GFSYQK
-558 FKATATYWGVR
+558 FKATGTYYGVK
-569 NFLAQGAGIPP
+569 NIAKQGVGVPP
-580 EINPGYS
+580 DINPGSS
-587 GDVFVP
+587 GDP
-593 QPGTDQEN
+593 IIPAPGYAQEN

-610 NYNFDKKYFL
+610 NYNFDKKYLL
-620 TASLRADGSTRF
+620 TASIRADGSTRF
-632 GDNNK
+632 GKNNK

-642 SVAVGWTISNENFL
+642 SVAVGWTISNENFM
-656 KGNSIINE
+656 KGIRMINE
-664 LKLRASWGQTGNQ
+664 LKLRGSWGQTGNQ
-677 EVQNKIT
+677 EVPNKIT
-684 KQSYLLSQSAGY
+684 QASSALSQAAGY
-696 YLYDNLNLING
+696 YLYDNLNLVNG
-707 VTVVRTPFP
+707 VEVYRTPNP
-716 DLKWETVEQ
+716 DLKWEVVEQ
-725 TNIGLDFS
+725 TNIGVDFS
-733 LWKNKV
+733 LWKNKL

-748 STKDAILRISSPALS
+748 TTKDPILNIPSGPLS
-763 PTPMIWRNSDG
+763 LTPTVWKNVNAQIV
-774 TIINKGFEFSIG
+774 NKGFEFSLG
-786 SEIIKNENFT
+786 AEIIKNENFT
-796 WNLDVNGATV
+796 WNFDVNGATV
-806 HNEVK
+806 NNVVK
-811 GLPVSEIYSGSVS
+811 NLPVSQVLSGEIS
-824 GPGLSGVTA
+824 GPGFSGVTA
-833 NIYKNGYQAG
+833 NIYKNGYEAG

-858 YIYEDVDGDGTI
+858 YIYEDVDGDGVI
-870 GQKDKKIF
+870 GQNDKKIF
-878 EGPIPKFTFGINS
+878 EGAIPNFTFGINS

-898 DFSFSFIGQTGGYL
+898 DFAFSFIGQTGGYL

-917 LDLSINNLASDRNV
+917 LDLNINSLASDRNV

-968 TFDINQL
+968 TFDISQL
-975 KFLKSINLY
+975 KFLRSINLY
-984 VSAQNLLTITSYTG
+984 VSAQNLFTITSYTG
-998 YDPLVDTNKQVDGNQ
+998 YDPLVDTNKQVGGNQ

>member
-1 MREQQRLF
+1 
-9 IKQATLTITLLN
+9 
-21 DMYHK
+21 MYHK
-26 INFLKFK
+26 INFFKFK
-33 KLIPIALIFLVSNQA
+33 KLIPIALIFLVAHQADAKGFTSNYPVFSQVN
-48 HAEGIF
+48 
-54 KHSPISFQIKETIT
+54 ETIS
-68 GNVKD
+68 GNVTD
-73 QEGSAIEGAK
+73 QNGSAIEGAK
-83 ITVVETG
+83 VTVVETG
-90 ETTTTD
+90 DTVSTD
-96 ASGNFTVSANTGQ
+96 SSGNFSISASIGQ
-109 TLSISYEG
+109 TLSISYDG
-117 YATQTIRISGTSVS
+117 YGEQMVNISSTSVS
-131 VNLKS
+131 IKLES
-136 KKEAA
+136 KKGST

-153 QKKSDVTGAISQ
+153 QKKSDLTGAVSQ
-165 LKAANFK
+165 LKAENFK

-183 QGKVAGVRIV
+183 QGKIAGVRIV
-193 QTSGEPGAGV
+193 QSSGEPGAGV

-218 PLFVVDGV
+218 PLFVVDGI
-226 PLNNDPVSSSS
+226 PLNNDPVSAQS
-237 PDFGLGNTAAKNPL
+237 PNVGLGNTTAKNPL

-294 PLFTYDTYLGF
+294 PMFTYDTYLGF
-305 SSVIKKLDLLT
+305 SSVIKKLDLMT

-356 ATDTGSYFAS
+356 ATETGNYFAS

-376 LNSSFKRTTARI
+376 LNSSFKRTTARL

-393 FLDDKRL
+393 FFDNKRL
-400 KVKVNLTAS
+400 KVKLNLTAS
-409 DIRETGIPNGGTAGS
+409 DIRETGIPNGGNAGS

-441 YDENGNYTNF
+441 YDQNGNYTNF

-459 LYLLSVYQDKT
+459 LYLLSVYEDKT

-494 LGIDRSL
+494 LGVDRSL

-518 GIYSQANLDTY
+518 GIYSQANLDSY

-538 YDFSLGRHN
+538 YDLSLNRHN
-547 FNWLAGFSYQK
+547 FSILGGFSYQK
-558 FKATATYWGVR
+558 FKATATYLGVR
-569 NFLAQGAGIPP
+569 NFVNQGAGISP

-587 GDVFVP
+587 GDVFIP
-593 QPGTDQEN
+593 QPGTSQEN

-642 SVAVGWTISNENFL
+642 SVAAGWTISKENFL
-656 KGNSIINE
+656 KDVSFINE
-664 LKLRASWGQTGNQ
+664 LKLRGSWGETGNQ
-677 EVQNKIT
+677 EVLNKIT
-684 KQSYLLSQSAGY
+684 KASYLLSQSAGY

-707 VTVVRTPFP
+707 VQVVRTPNP
-716 DLKWETVEQ
+716 NLKWEIVAQ

-733 LWKNKV
+733 LFRNKL

-748 STKDAILRISSPALS
+748 TTKNPILFIPSTPLS
-763 PTPMIWRNSDG
+763 PTDFVWLNADG
-774 TIINKGFEFSIG
+774 KIVNKGFEFSLG

-796 WNLDVNGATV
+796 WNLDINGATV
-806 HNEVK
+806 NNVVK
-811 GLPVSEIYSGSVS
+811 DLPVSGINSGEVS

-833 NIYKNGYQAG
+833 NIYRNGYEAG
-843 SFYMYHYLGIDANGK
+843 SFYMYNYLGIDANGK
-858 YIYEDVDGDGTI
+858 YIYEDLNGDGKI
-870 GQKDKKIF
+870 DPNDRKIF
-878 EGPIPKFTFGINS
+878 EGAIPNFTFGINS

-898 DFSFSFIGQTGGYL
+898 DFAFSFIGQTGGYL

-917 LDLSINNLASDRNV
+917 LDLNINNLASDRNV
-931 LKNFYDS
+931 LKKYYDS
-938 GASFTNQPQL
+938 GASFANQPQL

-958 IRLNN
+958 IRLSN

-968 TFDINQL
+968 TFDMNQL

-984 VSAQNLLTITSYTG
+984 VSAQNLFTITNYSG
-998 YDPLVDTNKQVDGNQ
+998 YDPLVDTNKQVQGNQ

-1028 ILGATVKF
+1028 ILGATIKF

>member
-1 MREQQRLF
+1 
-9 IKQATLTITLLN
+9 
-21 DMYHK
+21 MYHK
-26 INFLKFK
+26 INFFKFK
-33 KLIPIALIFLVSNQA
+33 KLIPIALIFLVANQA
-48 HAEGIF
+48 DAKGF
-54 KHSPISFQIKETIT
+54 TSNYPVFSQVNETIS
-68 GNVKD
+68 GNVTD
-73 QEGSAIEGAK
+73 QKGGAIEGAK

-90 ETTTTD
+90 DTASTD
-96 ASGNFTVSANTGQ
+96 ASGKFSISANIGQ

-117 YATQTIRISGTSVS
+117 YGIQMVKISSTSVS
-131 VNLKS
+131 VQLEPQKGS
-136 KKEAA
+136 T

-153 QKKSDVTGAISQ
+153 QKKSDLTGAVSQ
-165 LKAANFK
+165 LKAENFK

-183 QGKVAGVRIV
+183 QGKIAGVRIV
-193 QTSGEPGAGV
+193 QSSGEPGAGV

-226 PLNNDPVSSSS
+226 PLSNDAVSATG
-237 PDFGLGNTAAKNPL
+237 PNIGLGNAQAKNPL

-281 VVLVTTKRGKKGE
+281 VVLVTTKRGRKGE

-305 SSVIKKLDLLT
+305 SSVIKKLDLMS
-316 ADEYRA
+316 ADEYRS
-322 AGIDKSYDHGGNTD
+322 AGINKLYDHGGNTD
-336 WQDEIYRNA
+336 WQDEIFRNA

-356 ATDTGSYFAS
+356 STETGNYFAS
-366 LSHMDQDGIV
+366 ISHMDQDGII
-376 LNSSFKRTTARI
+376 LNSGFKRTTARL

-393 FLDDKRL
+393 FFDNKRL
-400 KVKVNLTAS
+400 KIKLNLTAS
-409 DIRETGIPNGGTAGS
+409 DIKETGIPNGANAGS
-424 DGQLII
+424 DGQVII

-441 YDENGNYTNF
+441 YDQNGNFTNF

-459 LYLLSVYQDKT
+459 LYLLSVYNDKT

-494 LGIDRSL
+494 LGIDKTM
-501 SERNTTMFPNIT
+501 SERNTTMYPNIT
-513 DRSPK
+513 DRTPK
-518 GIYSQANLDTY
+518 GMYVQANLDSY
-529 NILLEHYLT
+529 NVLLEHYLT
-538 YDFSLGRHN
+538 YDLSLNKHNFSLLG
-547 FNWLAGFSYQK
+547 GFSYQK
-558 FKATATYWGVR
+558 FKTTGTYFGVK
-569 NFLAQGAGIPP
+569 NIANQGAGISP

-587 GDVFVP
+587 GEAFIP
-593 QPGTDQEN
+593 AAGYAQEN

-610 NYNFDKKYFL
+610 NYNFDKKYLL

-632 GDNNK
+632 GQNNK

-642 SVAVGWTISNENFL
+642 SVAVGWTVSNENFL
-656 KGNSIINE
+656 KDSQIINE
-664 LKLRASWGQTGNQ
+664 LKLRGSWGQTGNQ
-677 EVQNKIT
+677 EVPNKIT
-684 KQSYLLSQSAGY
+684 QASSSLSPSGGY

-707 VTVVRTPFP
+707 VVINRTPNP
-716 DLKWETVEQ
+716 DLKWEVVEQ
-725 TNIGLDFS
+725 TNIGADFS
-733 LWKNKV
+733 LWRNKL

-748 STKDAILRISSPALS
+748 TTRDPILNIPSRPLS
-763 PTPMIWRNSDG
+763 PTSTVWKNVDAKIV
-774 TIINKGFEFSIG
+774 NKGFEFSLG
-786 SEIIKNENFT
+786 SEIIKTENFT
-796 WNLDVNGATV
+796 WNFDVNGATV
-806 HNEVK
+806 NNVVK
-811 GLPVSEIYSGSVS
+811 DLPVSAIYSGEVS

-833 NIYKNGYQAG
+833 NIYKNGYEAG
-843 SFYMYHYLGIDANGK
+843 SFYMLNYLGVDANGK
-858 YIYEDVDGDGTI
+858 YIYEDVNGDGRI
-870 GQKDKKIF
+870 DQNDRKIF
-878 EGPIPKFTFGINS
+878 EGAIPNFTFGINS

-917 LDLSINNLASDRNV
+917 LDLNINNLASDRNV
-931 LKNFYDS
+931 LKNFYES
-938 GASFTNQPQL
+938 GANFTNQPQL

-963 VRLGY
+963 VKLGY
-968 TFDINQL
+968 TFDTSQL
-975 KFLKSINLY
+975 KFLRSINLY
-984 VSAQNLLTITSYTG
+984 VSAQNLFTITSYTG
-998 YDPLVDTNKQVDGNQ
+998 YDPLVDTNKQVSGNQ

>member
-1 MREQQRLF
+1 
-9 IKQATLTITLLN
+9 
-21 DMYHK
+21 MYHK
-26 INFLKFK
+26 INFFKFK
-33 KLIPIALIFLVSNQA
+33 KLIPIALIFLVANQVN
-48 HAEGIF
+48 AEGLTMSHPVF
-54 KHSPISFQIKETIT
+54 SQVNETIT
-68 GNVKD
+68 GVVQD
-73 QEGSAIEGAK
+73 QEGKPIEGAK

-90 ETTTTD
+90 ETATSD
-96 ASGNFTVSANTGQ
+96 AAGNFSISANIGQ
-109 TLSISYEG
+109 TLSVSYDG
-117 YATQTIRISGTSVS
+117 YTEQMVKISGTSVS
-131 VNLKS
+131 VSLTS
-136 KKEAA
+136 KKETT

-153 QKKSDVTGAISQ
+153 QKKSDLTGAVSQ
-165 LKAANFK
+165 LKAENFK

-183 QGKVAGVRIV
+183 QGKIAGVRIV
-193 QTSGEPGAGV
+193 QSSGEPGAGV

-226 PLNNDPVSSSS
+226 PLSNDAVSATG
-237 PDFGLGNTAAKNPL
+237 PNIGLGNAQAKNPL

-281 VVLVTTKRGKKGE
+281 IVLVTTKRGKRGE
-294 PLFTYDTYLGF
+294 PMFTYDTYLGF

-356 ATDTGSYFAS
+356 STETGNYFAS
-366 LSHMDQDGIV
+366 IAHMDQDGIV
-376 LNSSFKRTTARI
+376 LNSNFRRTTARL

-393 FLDDKRL
+393 FFDNKRL
-400 KVKVNLTAS
+400 KIKLNLTAS
-409 DIRETGIPNGGTAGS
+409 DIKETGIPNGANAGS
-424 DGQLII
+424 DGQVII

-441 YDENGNYTNF
+441 YDENGMYTNF

-459 LYLLSVYQDKT
+459 LYLLSVYNDKT

-494 LGIDRSL
+494 LGIDKTM
-501 SERNTTMFPNIT
+501 SERNTTMYPNIT
-513 DRSPK
+513 DRTPK
-518 GIYSQANLDTY
+518 GAYTQANLESL
-529 NILLEHYLT
+529 NVLLEHYLT
-538 YDFSLGRHN
+538 YDFNVNKHG
-547 FNWLAGFSYQK
+547 FNLLAGFSYQK
-558 FKATATYWGVR
+558 FKFSGTYFGVR
-569 NFLAQGAGIPP
+569 NFVGQGTGVPP

-587 GDVFVP
+587 GEAFI
-593 QPGTDQEN
+593 PGAGYAQEN

-610 NYNFDKKYFL
+610 NYNFDKKYLL

-632 GDNNK
+632 GVNNK

-656 KGNSIINE
+656 KDSNIINE
-664 LKLRASWGQTGNQ
+664 LKLRGSWGQTGNQ
-677 EVQNKIT
+677 EVPNKIT
-684 KQSYLLSQSAGY
+684 QASYSLSQGSGY

-707 VTVVRTPFP
+707 VTVNRTANP
-716 DLKWETVEQ
+716 DLKWEVVEQ
-725 TNIGLDFS
+725 TNIGADFS
-733 LWKNKV
+733 LWKNKL

-748 STKDAILRISSPALS
+748 TTKDPILNIPSGALS
-763 PTPMIWRNSDG
+763 PTSTIWKNVDAQ
-774 TIINKGFEFSIG
+774 IVNKGFEFSLG

-806 HNEVK
+806 NNVVK
-811 GLPVSEIYSGSVS
+811 DLPVSEIYSGEVS

-833 NIYKNGYQAG
+833 NIYRNGYEAG
-843 SFYMYHYLGIDANGK
+843 SFFMLNYLGIDANGK
-858 YIYEDVDGDGTI
+858 YIYEDVDGDGKI
-870 GQKDKKIF
+870 GPKDRKIF
-878 EGPIPKFTFGINS
+878 EGAIPNFTFGINS

-898 DFSFSFIGQTGGYL
+898 DFAFSFIGQTGGYL

-917 LDLSINNLASDRNV
+917 LDLNINNLASDRNV
-931 LKNFYDS
+931 LKNFYES

-948 SSLYLEKSDF
+948 STLYLEKSDF

-975 KFLKSINLY
+975 KFLRSINLY
-984 VSAQNLLTITSYTG
+984 VSAQNLFTITSYSG
-998 YDPLVDTNKQVDGNQ
+998 YDPLVDTNKQVGGNQ

>member
-1 MREQQRLF
+1 
-9 IKQATLTITLLN
+9 
-21 DMYHK
+21 MYHK
-26 INFLKFK
+26 INFFKFK
-33 KLIPIALIFLVSNQA
+33 KLIPIALIFLVAHQADAKGFTSNYPVFSQVN
-48 HAEGIF
+48 
-54 KHSPISFQIKETIT
+54 ETIS
-68 GNVKD
+68 GNVTD
-73 QEGSAIEGAK
+73 QNGSAIEGAK
-83 ITVVETG
+83 VTVVETG
-90 ETTTTD
+90 DTVSTD
-96 ASGNFTVSANTGQ
+96 SSGNFSISASIGQ
-109 TLSISYEG
+109 TLSISYDG
-117 YATQTIRISGTSVS
+117 YGEQMVNISSTSVS
-131 VNLKS
+131 IKLES
-136 KKEAA
+136 KKGST

-153 QKKSDVTGAISQ
+153 QKKSDLTGAVSQ
-165 LKAANFK
+165 LKAENFK

-183 QGKVAGVRIV
+183 QGKIAGVRIV
-193 QTSGEPGAGV
+193 QSSGEPGAGV

-218 PLFVVDGV
+218 PLFVVDGI
-226 PLNNDPVSSSS
+226 PLNNDPVSAQS
-237 PDFGLGNTAAKNPL
+237 PNVGLGNTTAKNPL

-294 PLFTYDTYLGF
+294 PMFTYDTYLGF
-305 SSVIKKLDLLT
+305 SSVIKKLDLMT

-356 ATDTGSYFAS
+356 ATETGNYFAS

-376 LNSSFKRTTARI
+376 LNSSFKRTTARL

-393 FLDDKRL
+393 FFDNKRL
-400 KVKVNLTAS
+400 KVKLNLTAS
-409 DIRETGIPNGGTAGS
+409 DIRETGIPNGGNAGS

-441 YDENGNYTNF
+441 YDQNGNYTNF

-459 LYLLSVYQDKT
+459 LYLLSVYEDKT

-494 LGIDRSL
+494 LGVDRSL

-518 GIYSQANLDTY
+518 GIYSQANLDSY

-538 YDFSLGRHN
+538 YDLSLNRHN
-547 FNWLAGFSYQK
+547 FSVLGGFSYQK
-558 FKATATYWGVR
+558 FKATATYLGVR
-569 NFLAQGAGIPP
+569 NFVNQGAGISP

-587 GDVFVP
+587 GDVFIP
-593 QPGTDQEN
+593 QPGTSQEN

-642 SVAVGWTISNENFL
+642 SVAAGWTISKENFL
-656 KGNSIINE
+656 KDVSFINE
-664 LKLRASWGQTGNQ
+664 LKLRGSWGETGNQ
-677 EVQNKIT
+677 EVLNKIT
-684 KQSYLLSQSAGY
+684 KASYLLSQSAGY

-707 VTVVRTPFP
+707 VQVVRTPNP
-716 DLKWETVEQ
+716 NLKWEIVAQ

-733 LWKNKV
+733 LFRNKL

-748 STKDAILRISSPALS
+748 TTKNPILFIPSTPLS
-763 PTPMIWRNSDG
+763 PTDFVWLNADG
-774 TIINKGFEFSIG
+774 KIVNKGFEFSLG

-796 WNLDVNGATV
+796 WNLDINGATV
-806 HNEVK
+806 NNVVK
-811 GLPVSEIYSGSVS
+811 DLPVSGINSGEVS

-833 NIYKNGYQAG
+833 NIYRNGYEAG
-843 SFYMYHYLGIDANGK
+843 SFYMYNYLGIDANGK
-858 YIYEDVDGDGTI
+858 YIYEDLNGDGKI
-870 GQKDKKIF
+870 DPNDRKIF
-878 EGPIPKFTFGINS
+878 EGAIPNFTFGINS

-898 DFSFSFIGQTGGYL
+898 DFAFSFIGQTGGYL

-917 LDLSINNLASDRNV
+917 LDLNINNLASDRNV
-931 LKNFYDS
+931 LKKYYDS
-938 GASFTNQPQL
+938 GASFANQPQL

-958 IRLNN
+958 IRLSN

-968 TFDINQL
+968 TFDMNQL

-984 VSAQNLLTITSYTG
+984 VSAQNLFTITNYSG
-998 YDPLVDTNKQVDGNQ
+998 YDPLVDTNKQVQGNQ

-1028 ILGATVKF
+1028 ILGATIKF

>member
-1 MREQQRLF
+1 
-9 IKQATLTITLLN
+9 
-21 DMYHK
+21 MYHK
-26 INFLKFK
+26 INFFKFK
-33 KLIPIALIFLVSNQA
+33 KLIPVALIFLVGNQI
-48 HAEGIF
+48 HAEGF
-54 KHSPISFQIKETIT
+54 TTNYSVSSQVNETIT
-68 GNVKD
+68 GNVTD
-73 QEGSAIEGAK
+73 QDGSAIEGAK
-83 ITVVETG
+83 VTVVETG
-90 ETTTTD
+90 DTTTTD
-96 ASGNFTVSANTGQ
+96 TSGNFTISANIGQ
-109 TLSISYEG
+109 TLSVSYDG
-117 YATQTIRISGTSVS
+117 YANQIVKISSASISVK
-131 VNLKS
+131 LQS
-136 KKEAA
+136 KKDTT

-153 QKKSDVTGAISQ
+153 QKKSDLTGAVSQ
-165 LKAANFK
+165 LKAENFK

-183 QGKVAGVRIV
+183 QGKIAGVRIV
-193 QTSGEPGAGV
+193 QSSGEPGAGV

-226 PLNNDPVSSSS
+226 PLSNDAVSAQS
-237 PDFGLGNTAAKNPL
+237 PNVGLGNAQAKNPL

-294 PLFTYDTYLGF
+294 PMFTYDTYLGF
-305 SSVIKKLDLLT
+305 SSVIKKLDLMT
-316 ADEYRA
+316 ADEYRS

-356 ATDTGSYFAS
+356 ATETGNYFAS

-376 LNSSFKRTTARI
+376 LNSGFKRTTARL

-393 FLDDKRL
+393 FFDNKRL

-409 DIRETGIPNGGTAGS
+409 DIKETGVPNGGNAGS

-441 YDENGNYTNF
+441 YDQNGNYTNF

-459 LYLLSVYQDKT
+459 LYLLSVYNDKT

-494 LGIDRSL
+494 LGIDKTM
-501 SERNTTMFPNIT
+501 SERNTTIYPNLT
-513 DRSPK
+513 DRTPK
-518 GIYSQANLDTY
+518 GAYVQANLDSY
-529 NILLEHYLT
+529 NVLLEHYLT
-538 YDFSLGRHN
+538 YDFNLNKHN
-547 FNWLAGFSYQK
+547 FSVLGGFSYQK
-558 FKATATYWGVR
+558 FKSTGTFFGVKDIA
-569 NFLAQGAGIPP
+569 AQGTGISPD
-580 EINPGYS
+580 INPGYS
-587 GDVFVP
+587 GTAFI
-593 QPGTDQEN
+593 PGAGYAQEN

-610 NYNFDKKYFL
+610 NYNFDKKYLL

-632 GDNNK
+632 GANNK

-642 SVAVGWTISNENFL
+642 SVAVGWTVSNENFL
-656 KGNSIINE
+656 KDSGIINE
-664 LKLRASWGQTGNQ
+664 LKLRGSWGQTGNQ
-677 EVQNKIT
+677 EVPNKIT
-684 KQSYLLSQSAGY
+684 QASSSLTQAAGY

-707 VTVVRTPFP
+707 VSISRTVNP
-716 DLKWETVEQ
+716 DLKWEVVEQ
-725 TNIGLDFS
+725 TNIGTDFS
-733 LWKNKV
+733 LWKNKL
-739 YGSLEYYNK
+739 YGSLEYYHK
-748 STKDAILRISSPALS
+748 TTKDPILNIPSSPLS
-763 PTPMIWRNSDG
+763 PTNNVWRNVDAQ
-774 TIINKGFEFSIG
+774 IVNKGFEFSLG

-796 WNLDVNGATV
+796 WNFDVNGATV
-806 HNEVK
+806 NNVVK
-811 GLPVSEIYSGSVS
+811 NLPVSAVYSGEVS

-833 NIYKNGYQAG
+833 NIYRNGYEAG
-843 SFYMYHYLGIDANGK
+843 SFYMYNYLGVDANGK
-858 YIYEDVDGDGTI
+858 YIYEDLNTDGRID
-870 GQKDKKIF
+870 QNDRKIF
-878 EGPIPKFTFGINS
+878 EGAIPNFTFGVNS

-898 DFSFSFIGQTGGYL
+898 DFAFSFIGQTGGYL

-917 LDLSINNLASDRNV
+917 LDLNINNLASDRNV
-931 LKNFYDS
+931 LKSFYDS

-968 TFDINQL
+968 TFDMNQL
-975 KFLKSINLY
+975 KFLRSINLY
-984 VSAQNLLTITSYTG
+984 VSAQNLFTITNYTG
-998 YDPLVDTNKQVDGNQ
+998 YDPLVETNKQVGGNQ

>member
-1 MREQQRLF
+1 
-9 IKQATLTITLLN
+9 
-21 DMYHK
+21 MYHK
-26 INFLKFK
+26 INFFTFK
-33 KLIPIALIFLVSNQA
+33 KLIPIALFFLVANQA
-48 HAEGIF
+48 DAKGLT
-54 KHSPISFQIKETIT
+54 SNYPVYSQVNETIS
-68 GNVKD
+68 GNVTD
-73 QEGSAIEGAK
+73 QDGLPLEGAK

-90 ETTTTD
+90 DTATTD
-96 ASGNFTVSANTGQ
+96 ASGNFSISANIGQ
-109 TLSISYEG
+109 TLSVSYEG
-117 YATQTIRISGTSVS
+117 YAVQMMKISGTSVS
-131 VNLKS
+131 VKLQS
-136 KKEAA
+136 KKGST

-153 QKKSDVTGAISQ
+153 QKKSDLTGAVSQ
-165 LKAANFK
+165 LKAENFK

-183 QGKVAGVRIV
+183 QGKIAGVRIV

-226 PLNNDPVSSSS
+226 PLSNDAVSATG
-237 PDFGLGNTAAKNPL
+237 PNIGLGNAGAKNPL

-281 VVLVTTKRGKKGE
+281 VVLVTTKRGKKGD

-316 ADEYRA
+316 ADQYRK
-322 AGIDKSYDHGGNTD
+322 AGVDKLFDHGGNTD

-356 ATDTGSYFAS
+356 STETGNYFAS
-366 LSHMDQDGIV
+366 ISHMDQDGIV
-376 LNSSFKRTTARI
+376 LNSSFKRTTARL

-393 FLDDKRL
+393 FFDNKRL
-400 KVKVNLTAS
+400 KIKLNLTAS
-409 DIRETGIPNGGTAGS
+409 DIKETGIPNGANAGS
-424 DGQLII
+424 DGQVII

-441 YDENGNYTNF
+441 YDENGNFTNF
-451 NMNAHYNP
+451 NMPAHYNP
-459 LYLLSVYQDKT
+459 LYLLSVYTDKT

-494 LGIDRSL
+494 LGIDKTM
-501 SERNTTMFPNIT
+501 SERNTTMYPNIT
-513 DRSPK
+513 DRTP
-518 GIYSQANLDTY
+518 GGLYVQANLDSY
-529 NILLEHYLT
+529 NVLLEHYLT
-538 YDFSLGRHN
+538 YDFSLKRHN
-547 FNWLAGFSYQK
+547 FSLLGGFSYQK
-558 FKATATYWGVR
+558 FKNSGTYFGVK
-569 NFLAQGAGIPP
+569 NIAKQGVGIPP
-580 EINPGYS
+580 EINPGAS
-587 GDVFVP
+587 GEPIVP
-593 QPGTDQEN
+593 APGFAQEN

-610 NYNFDKKYFL
+610 NYNFDKKYLL

-642 SVAVGWTISNENFL
+642 SVAVGWTVSNENFL
-656 KGNSIINE
+656 KDSRIVNE
-664 LKLRASWGQTGNQ
+664 LKLRGSWGQTGNQ

-684 KQSYLLSQSAGY
+684 KASSSSSPSAGY

-707 VTVVRTPFP
+707 VSITRTANPN
-716 DLKWETVEQ
+716 LKWEVVEQ
-725 TNIGLDFS
+725 INIGADFS
-733 LWKNKV
+733 LWKNKI

-748 STKDAILRISSPALS
+748 TTKDPILYVGTPPLS
-763 PTPMIWRNSDG
+763 PTDKYWINAPG
-774 TIINKGFEFSIG
+774 KIINKGFEFSLG

-806 HNEVK
+806 NNVVK
-811 GLPVSEIYSGSVS
+811 GLPVSEIYSGEVS
-824 GPGLSGVTA
+824 GPGFSGVTA
-833 NIYKNGYQAG
+833 NIYKNGYEAG
-843 SFYMYHYLGIDANGK
+843 SFYMYNYLGIDANGK
-858 YIYEDVDGDGTI
+858 YIYEDLNGDGKI
-870 GQKDKKIF
+870 DQNDKKIF
-878 EGPIPKFTFGINS
+878 QGAIPNFTFGINS

-912 VNNTA
+912 LNNTA
-917 LDLSINNLASDRNV
+917 LDLNINSLASDRNV
-931 LKNFYDS
+931 LKSFYDS
-938 GASFTNQPQL
+938 GASFANQPQL

-968 TFDINQL
+968 TFDVNQL

-984 VSAQNLLTITSYTG
+984 VSAQNLFTITSYTG
-998 YDPLVDTNKQVDGNQ
+998 YDPLVDTNKQVGGNQ
-1013 SLGID
+1013 SLGVD

>member
-1 MREQQRLF
+1 
-9 IKQATLTITLLN
+9 
-21 DMYHK
+21 MYHK
-26 INFLKFK
+26 INFFKFK
-33 KLIPIALIFLVSNQA
+33 KLIPIALIFLVANQA
-48 HAEGIF
+48 DAKGF
-54 KHSPISFQIKETIT
+54 TSNYPVFSQVNETISGT
-68 GNVKD
+68 VTD
-73 QEGSAIEGAK
+73 QKGAAIEGAK

-90 ETTTTD
+90 DTASTD
-96 ASGNFTVSANTGQ
+96 TSGRFTISANMGQ

-117 YATQTIRISGTSVS
+117 FGTQMVKILSTSVS
-131 VNLKS
+131 IQLEPQKGS
-136 KKEAA
+136 T

-153 QKKSDVTGAISQ
+153 QKKSDLTGAVSQ
-165 LKAANFK
+165 LKAENFK

-183 QGKVAGVRIV
+183 QGKIAGVRIV
-193 QTSGEPGAGV
+193 QSSGEPGAGV

-226 PLNNDPVSSSS
+226 PLSNDAVSATG
-237 PDFGLGNTAAKNPL
+237 PNIGLGNAQAKNPL

-305 SSVIKKLDLLT
+305 SSVIKKLDLMT
-316 ADEYRA
+316 ADEYRS
-322 AGIDKSYDHGGNTD
+322 AGINKLYDHGGNTD
-336 WQDEIYRNA
+336 WQDEIFRNA

-356 ATDTGSYFAS
+356 STETGNYFAS
-366 LSHMDQDGIV
+366 ISHMDQDGII
-376 LNSSFKRTTARI
+376 LNSGFKRTTARL

-393 FLDDKRL
+393 FFDNKRL
-400 KVKVNLTAS
+400 KIKLNLTAS
-409 DIRETGIPNGGTAGS
+409 DIKETGIPNGANAGS
-424 DGQLII
+424 DGQVII
-430 HALMANPTRSV
+430 HALMANPTRYV
-441 YDENGNYTNF
+441 YDQNGNFTNF

-459 LYLLSVYQDKT
+459 LYLLSVYNDKT

-494 LGIDRSL
+494 LGIDKTM
-501 SERNTTMFPNIT
+501 SERNTTMYPNIT
-513 DRSPK
+513 DRTPK
-518 GIYSQANLDTY
+518 GMYVQANLDSY
-529 NILLEHYLT
+529 NVLLEHYLT
-538 YDFSLGRHN
+538 YDLSLNKHN
-547 FNWLAGFSYQK
+547 LSLLGGFSYQK
-558 FKATATYWGVR
+558 FKTTGTYFGLK
-569 NFLAQGAGIPP
+569 NIANQGAGIAP

-587 GDVFVP
+587 GEAFIP
-593 QPGTDQEN
+593 AAGYAQEN

-610 NYNFDKKYFL
+610 NYNFDKKYLL

-632 GDNNK
+632 GQNNK

-642 SVAVGWTISNENFL
+642 SVAVGWTVSNENFL
-656 KGNSIINE
+656 KDSQIINE
-664 LKLRASWGQTGNQ
+664 LKLRGSWGQTGNQ
-677 EVQNKIT
+677 EVPNKIT
-684 KQSYLLSQSAGY
+684 QASSSLSPSGGY

-707 VTVVRTPFP
+707 VVINRTPNP
-716 DLKWETVEQ
+716 DLKWEVVEQ
-725 TNIGLDFS
+725 TNIGADFS
-733 LWKNKV
+733 LWRKKL

-748 STKDAILRISSPALS
+748 VTKDPILNIPSRPLS
-763 PTPMIWRNSDG
+763 PTSTVWKNVDAKIV
-774 TIINKGFEFSIG
+774 NKGFEFSLG
-786 SEIIKNENFT
+786 SEIIKTENFT
-796 WNLDVNGATV
+796 WNFDVNGATV
-806 HNEVK
+806 NNVVK
-811 GLPVSEIYSGSVS
+811 DLPVSAIYSGEVS

-833 NIYKNGYQAG
+833 NIYRNGYEAG
-843 SFYMYHYLGIDANGK
+843 SFYMLNYLGVDANGK
-858 YIYEDVDGDGTI
+858 YIYEDVNNDGRID
-870 GQKDKKIF
+870 QNDRKIF
-878 EGPIPKFTFGINS
+878 EGAIPNFTFGINS

-917 LDLSINNLASDRNV
+917 LDLNINNLASDRNV
-931 LKNFYDS
+931 LKNFYES
-938 GASFTNQPQL
+938 GANFTNQPQL

-968 TFDINQL
+968 TFDTSQL
-975 KFLKSINLY
+975 KFLRSVNLY
-984 VSAQNLLTITSYTG
+984 VSAQNLMTLTSYSG
-998 YDPLVDTNKQVDGNQ
+998 YDPLVDTNKQVSGNQ